1 MERFDNLSSWNI
13 GFKGQEAFFRYRES
27 GNLSPKNAGLA
38 LVISH
43 TGLLAAVYFIP
54 EQEQYVLTIS
64 GIRQYLLRKGGKSNP
79 LRNED
84 INKQGRNR

>member
-27 GNLSPKNAGLA
+27 GNLSPKNAGFA

-43 TGLLAAVYFIP
+43 TGLLAAVCFIP
-54 EQEQYVLTIS
+54 EQEQYVFDNLW
-64 GIRQYLLRKGGKSNP
+64 
-79 LRNED
+79 
-84 INKQGRNR
+84 NKAILAEERREEQSATKRRY

>member
-43 TGLLAAVYFIP
+43 TGLLAAVCFIP
-54 EQEQYVLTIS
+54 EQEQYVFDNLW
-64 GIRQYLLRKGGKSNP
+64 
-79 LRNED
+79 
-84 INKQGRNR
+84 NKAILAEERREEQSATKRRY

>member
-1 MERFDNLSSWNI
+1 MEGSIISLLGISALKVRKLSLDTENL
-13 GFKGQEAFFRYRES
+13 AT
-27 GNLSPKNAGLA
+27 SPQCCP
-38 LVISH
+38 
-43 TGLLAAVYFIP
+43 GLLAAVCFIP
-54 EQEQYVLTIS
+54 EQEHTYLTIS

>member
-27 GNLSPKNAGLA
+27 GNLSPKNAGFA

-43 TGLLAAVYFIP
+43 TGLLAAVCFIP
-54 EQEQYVLTIS
+54 EQEHVFDNLW
-64 GIRQYLLRKGGKSNP
+64 
-79 LRNED
+79 
-84 INKQGRNR
+84 NKAILAEERREEQSATKRRY

>member
-43 TGLLAAVYFIP
+43 TRLLAAVCFIP
-54 EQEQYVLTIS
+54 EQEQYVFDNLW
-64 GIRQYLLRKGGKSNP
+64 
-79 LRNED
+79 
-84 INKQGRNR
+84 NKAILAEERREEQSATKRRY

>member
-27 GNLSPKNAGLA
+27 GNLSPKNAGFA

-43 TGLLAAVYFIP
+43 TGLLAAVCFIP
-54 EQEQYVLTIS
+54 EQEQTYLTIS

-79 LRNED
+79 KR
-84 INKQGRNR
+84 RY

>member
-27 GNLSPKNAGLA
+27 GNLSPKNAA
-38 LVISH
+38 LHLSFP
-43 TGLLAAVYFIP
+43 TLDCWRRGASY
-54 EQEQYVLTIS
+54 QNRSNTYLTIS